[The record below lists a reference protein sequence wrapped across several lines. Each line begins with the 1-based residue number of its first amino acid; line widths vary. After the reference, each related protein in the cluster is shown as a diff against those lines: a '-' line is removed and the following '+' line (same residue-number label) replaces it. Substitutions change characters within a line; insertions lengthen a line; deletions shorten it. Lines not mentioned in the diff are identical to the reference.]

1 MNKANPP
8 PSSDQAGRTA
18 ISPRTGRYLP
28 VFEKLA
34 ALAPSWD
41 RVLGGGGVVLAL
53 CIPAA
58 IGAYV
63 LMRHDAFDTR
73 MKVSEAI
80 AAAGD
85 IRESVTAFHAREKRL
100 PSQEEVAGPSSP
112 AAGTWVQSITWDA
125 GGQRVVI
132 TLATPMAGK
141 QLALHAQ
148 AREGSIEW
156 TCRNIDI
163 PSEHV
168 PPACRN
174 QTP

>member
-1 MNKANPP
+1 MDKANPTP
-8 PSSDQAGRTA
+8 LSDQARRAA
-18 ISPRTGRYLP
+18 ISP
-28 VFEKLA
+28 
-34 ALAPSWD
+34 SWD
-41 RVLGGGGVVLAL
+41 SVMGGGGIVLAI

-58 IGAYV
+58 IVAYV
-63 LMRHDAFDTR
+63 LMKHDAFDTR

-80 AAAGD
+80 AAAND
-85 IRESVTAFHAREKRL
+85 TRESVTAFHAREKRL
-100 PSQEEVAGPSSP
+100 PSPQEATGLPSR
-112 AAGTWVQSITWDA
+112 AAGTWAQFITWDA
-125 GGQRVVI
+125 AGKRIVI

-163 PSEHV
+163 PSEYV
-168 PPACRN
+168 PPTCRN

>member
-1 MNKANPP
+1 MDKANQTPL
-8 PSSDQAGRTA
+8 SDQAGRTTIGA
-18 ISPRTGRYLP
+18 
-28 VFEKLA
+28 
-34 ALAPSWD
+34 SWD
-41 RVLGGGGVVLAL
+41 SVLGWGGVVLAV

-58 IGAYV
+58 IVAYV
-63 LMRHDAFDTR
+63 LMKHDAFDTR

-80 AAAGD
+80 AAASD

-100 PSQEEVAGPSSP
+100 PSLQE
-112 AAGTWVQSITWDA
+112 AAGMPSRAAGARVQSITWDA
-125 GGQRVVI
+125 AGQRVVI

-148 AREGSIEW
+148 VREGSIEW

-163 PSEHV
+163 PSEYV

-174 QTP
+174 QAP

>member
-1 MNKANPP
+1 MSKANQTPL
-8 PSSDQAGRTA
+8 SDQAGRTA
-18 ISPRTGRYLP
+18 IGQ
-28 VFEKLA
+28 
-34 ALAPSWD
+34 SWD
-41 RVLGGGGVVLAL
+41 SMLGRGGVVLAL
-53 CIPAA
+53 CVPAA

-63 LMRHDAFDTR
+63 VMKHDAFDTR
-73 MKVSEAI
+73 LKVSEAI

-100 PSQEEVAGPSSP
+100 PSLQE
-112 AAGTWVQSITWDA
+112 AAGMPSRATGTWGQSITWDA
-125 GGQRVVI
+125 AGQRIVI
-132 TLATPMAGK
+132 TLGSPMAGK

-168 PPACRN
+168 PPTCRN
-174 QTP
+174 QAP